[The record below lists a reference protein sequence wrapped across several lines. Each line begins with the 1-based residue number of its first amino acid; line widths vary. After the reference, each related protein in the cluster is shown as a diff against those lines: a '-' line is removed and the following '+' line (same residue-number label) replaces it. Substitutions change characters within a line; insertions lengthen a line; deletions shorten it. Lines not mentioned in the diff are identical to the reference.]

1 LAGVKIEVGVKEK
14 NSGFAGLT
22 DQVARTE
29 KQSVNP
35 AHPRSQDRSMK
46 VCLVTGE
53 YSPMQ
58 GGVGDF
64 TNELGQA
71 LAALG
76 HEVHVITSASRSTE
90 HATRNTV
97 IVHRSVRGWDW
108 ACWRDII
115 RLLDKTR
122 PDIVNIQ
129 YQTAAYG
136 MHPAINFLPLRLKTG
151 TGYRTVVTFHDLK
164 VPYLFP
170 KAGPLRWW
178 VNLALARWSDAV
190 VVTNAEDFTS
200 LSTYSFIRSLSLIPI
215 GSNIHPEPPPG
226 YDRESWR
233 AHWDVK
239 PDDLLLSYFGFLNE
253 SKGAET
259 LVRALARLVQGGYNM
274 QPASN
279 LQPPTSNLQLMMV
292 GGKVGSSDPTNV
304 AYLKRIVSLIEELGL
319 TDRVLWTGYTPQ
331 SEVSANLLA
340 SDICVLPYRDG
351 ASFRRGSFM
360 AALAH
365 GLPIVSTRPRVDV
378 PELRHGE
385 NILLVPPNAPVAL
398 AEAIAR
404 LAADT
409 ELRRRLG
416 EGAAGLAQDF
426 TWEKIAEKT
435 KALYEEILSP
445 ICPSS

>member
-1 LAGVKIEVGVKEK
+1 MRI
-14 NSGFAGLT
+14 GLI
-22 DQVARTE
+22 
-29 KQSVNP
+29 
-35 AHPRSQDRSMK
+35 
-46 VCLVTGE
+46 TGE
-53 YSPMQ
+53 FPPMQ

-64 TNELGQA
+64 THELGQA
-71 LAALG
+71 LATLG
-76 HEVHVITSASRSTE
+76 HEVHVLTSTS
-90 HATRNTV
+90 HNPQYATRNTT
-97 IVHRSVRGWDW
+97 IVHRSVRDWGWG
-108 ACWRDII
+108 CWRDII
-115 RLLDKTR
+115 RLDDALR
-122 PDIVNIQ
+122 FDILNIQ

-136 MHPAINFLPLRLKTG
+136 MHPAINLLPLRLRLSSMRSRLDRNRPDRPTG
-151 TGYRTVVTFHDLK
+151 TSAYPFIRSAEGHPLTVITFHDLK

-178 VNLALARWSDAV
+178 VNLVLARWSDAV
-190 VVTNAEDFTS
+190 IITNTEDFAR

-215 GSNIHPEPPPG
+215 GSNISPEPPAD

-233 AHWDVK
+233 SNRGIE

-259 LVRALARLVQGGYNM
+259 LVRALDRLAQS
-274 QPASN
+274 ASN
-279 LQPPTSNLQLMMV
+279 LQYPISNIQLMMV
-292 GGKVGSSDPTNV
+292 GGRVGSSDPTNV
-304 AYLKRIVSLIEELGL
+304 AYLKRIEGLIEELGL

-331 SEVSANLLA
+331 PEVSANLLA

-385 NILLVPPNAPVAL
+385 NILLVPPDTPVAL
-398 AEAIAR
+398 AEAIAK
-404 LAADT
+404 LAEDAR
-409 ELRRRLG
+409 LRRRLG
-416 EGAAGLAQDF
+416 EGAARLAQGF

-435 KALYEEILSP
+435 EALYEEISNIPERHTSRLER
-445 ICPSS
+445 

>member
-1 LAGVKIEVGVKEK
+1 VSESTVFQVNKQMRI
-14 NSGFAGLT
+14 GLI
-22 DQVARTE
+22 
-29 KQSVNP
+29 
-35 AHPRSQDRSMK
+35 
-46 VCLVTGE
+46 TGE
-53 YSPMQ
+53 YPPDQ

-64 TNELGQA
+64 THELGRA

-76 HEVHVITSASRSTE
+76 HEVHVITSASHSTE
-90 HATRNTV
+90 HATRNTA

-108 ACWRDII
+108 HCWRDII
-115 RLLDKTR
+115 RLHDVLHF
-122 PDIVNIQ
+122 DILNIQ
-129 YQTAAYG
+129 YQAAAYG
-136 MHPAINFLPLRLKTG
+136 MHPAINFLPLRLRMG

-178 VNLALARWSDAV
+178 VNLGMARWSDVAI
-190 VVTNAEDFTS
+190 VTNAEDFAR

-215 GSNIHPEPPPG
+215 GSNISPEPPAD
-226 YDRESWR
+226 YDRETWR
-233 AHWDVK
+233 ADRGLK

-259 LVRALARLVQGGYNM
+259 LVRALSRLMQRGGDA
-274 QPASN
+274 QSASN
-279 LQPPTSNLQLMMV
+279 IQLIMV

-304 AYLKRIVSLIEELGL
+304 AYLKRVEGLIEELGL
-319 TDRVLWTGYTPQ
+319 TDRVFWTGYTPQ

-365 GLPIVSTRPRVDV
+365 GLPIVSTRPRVHV
-378 PELRHGE
+378 PKLRHGE
-385 NILLVPPNAPVAL
+385 NILLVPPDAPVAL

-404 LAADT
+404 LAGDV
-409 ELRRRLG
+409 ELRRHLG
-416 EGAAGLAQDF
+416 EGAARLAQDF

-435 KALYEEILSP
+435 EALYGEILLGKRH
-445 ICPSS
+445 

>member
-1 LAGVKIEVGVKEK
+1 
-14 NSGFAGLT
+14 
-22 DQVARTE
+22 
-29 KQSVNP
+29 
-35 AHPRSQDRSMK
+35 MK

-53 YSPMQ
+53 FPPMQ

-64 TNELGQA
+64 THELGKA

-76 HEVHVITSASRSTE
+76 HEVHVITSASRNTQ
-90 HATRNTV
+90 HVTRNTV
-97 IVHRSVRGWDW
+97 IVHRSVQGWGW
-108 ACWRDII
+108 GCWHDIT
-115 RLLDKTR
+115 RLNDALR
-122 PDIVNIQ
+122 PDIVNFQ
-129 YQTAAYG
+129 YQAAAYG
-136 MHPAINFLPLRLKTG
+136 MHPAINLLPLRLRMG
-151 TGYRTVVTFHDLK
+151 TGYRTVITFHDLK

-170 KAGPLRWW
+170 KAGLLRWW

-190 VVTNAEDFTS
+190 IATNAEDFAR
-200 LSTYSFIRSLSLIPI
+200 LSTYSFVRSLSLIPI
-215 GSNIHPEPPPG
+215 GSNISPEPPAG
-226 YDRESWR
+226 YDRDGWR
-233 AHWDVK
+233 ARWGLK

-253 SKGAET
+253 SKGGET

-274 QPASN
+274 QLASN

-304 AYLKRIVSLIEELGL
+304 AYLKKVEGLIEELGL
-319 TDRVLWTGYTPQ
+319 TDKVFWTGYTPQ

-385 NILLVPPNAPVAL
+385 NILIVPPDAPVAL
-398 AEAIAR
+398 AEAVAR
-404 LAADT
+404 LAESPDM
-409 ELRRRLG
+409 RRRLG
-416 EGAAGLAQDF
+416 EGTARLAQSF

-435 KALYEEILSP
+435 EALYEEILSV
-445 ICPSS
+445 

>member
-1 LAGVKIEVGVKEK
+1 MRIGLV
-14 NSGFAGLT
+14 SGEF
-22 DQVARTE
+22 
-29 KQSVNP
+29 P
-35 AHPRSQDRSMK
+35 
-46 VCLVTGE
+46 
-53 YSPMQ
+53 PMQ

-64 TNELGQA
+64 TNELGKA
-71 LAALG
+71 LAELG
-76 HEVHVITSASRSTE
+76 HEVHVLTSASPNTQT
-90 HATRNTV
+90 ATRNPKPETRNPV
-97 IVHRSVRGWDW
+97 TIHRSVRGWGW
-108 ACWRDII
+108 RWWRDIT
-115 RLLDKTR
+115 RLNDALR
-122 PDIVNIQ
+122 FDIVNIQ

-136 MHPAINFLPLRLKTG
+136 MHPAINFLPLRLRTG

-170 KAGPLRWW
+170 KAGRLRWW

-190 VVTNAEDFTS
+190 IVTNAEDFAR
-200 LSTYSFIRSLSLIPI
+200 LSAYPSIRSLSLIPI
-215 GSNIHPEPPPG
+215 GSNISPEPPAD
-226 YDRESWR
+226 YDREAWR
-233 AHWDVK
+233 ADRGLK
-239 PDDLLLSYFGFLNE
+239 PDDILLSYFGFLNE

-259 LVRALARLVQGGYNM
+259 LIRALDRLVPSIY
-274 QPASN
+274 N
-279 LQPPTSNLQLMMV
+279 LQPTTYNLQLIMV

-304 AYLKRIVSLIEELGL
+304 AYLERIVSLIEELGL

-331 SEVSANLLA
+331 PEVSANLLA
-340 SDICVLPYRDG
+340 SDVCVLPYRDG

-385 NILLVPPNAPVAL
+385 NILLAPPDAPVAL

-409 ELRRRLG
+409 GLRRRLG
-416 EGAAGLAQDF
+416 EGAARLAQDF

-435 KALYEEILSP
+435 QALYEEIR
-445 ICPSS
+445 

>member
-1 LAGVKIEVGVKEK
+1 MRI
-14 NSGFAGLT
+14 GLI
-22 DQVARTE
+22 
-29 KQSVNP
+29 
-35 AHPRSQDRSMK
+35 
-46 VCLVTGE
+46 TGE
-53 YSPMQ
+53 FPPMQ

-64 TNELGQA
+64 TNEVAKA
-71 LAALG
+71 LAELG
-76 HEVHVITSASRSTE
+76 VEVSVITSVKGVG
-90 HATRNTV
+90 TRDKGLGLPLVTGHLSLFP
-97 IVHRSVRGWDW
+97 IIEKWDW
-108 ACWRDII
+108 GSWRRILE
-115 RLLDKTR
+115 LLNETR

-129 YQTAAYG
+129 YQAAAYG
-136 MHPAINFLPLRLKTG
+136 MHPAINLLPLRLRARRVG
-151 TGYRTVVTFHDLK
+151 CPRTVVTFHDLK

-190 VVTNAEDFTS
+190 IATNAEDFAG

-215 GSNIHPEPPPG
+215 GSNIRPEPPAD
-226 YDRESWR
+226 YDREAWR
-233 AHWDVK
+233 ADWGLK

-259 LVRALARLVQGGYNM
+259 LVRALDELVQSTY
-274 QPASN
+274 N
-279 LQPPTSNLQLMMV
+279 LQPTTYSLQLMMV

-304 AYLKRIVSLIEELGL
+304 AYLKRVEGLIEELGL
-319 TDRVLWTGYTPQ
+319 TDKVFWTGYTSQ

-385 NILLVPPNAPVAL
+385 NILLVPPDAPVAL

-404 LAADT
+404 LAADA

-416 EGAAGLAQDF
+416 EGAARLAQSF
-426 TWEKIAEKT
+426 TWEKITEKT
-435 KALYEEILSP
+435 EALYEEILHA
-445 ICPSS
+445 